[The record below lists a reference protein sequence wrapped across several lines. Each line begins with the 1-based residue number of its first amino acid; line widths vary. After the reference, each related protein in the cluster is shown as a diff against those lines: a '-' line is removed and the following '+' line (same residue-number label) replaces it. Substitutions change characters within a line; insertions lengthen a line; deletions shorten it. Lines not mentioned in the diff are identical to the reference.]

1 MKTFAAGCQLALTLS
16 LFSLS
21 VFGQMTQSC
30 PECLRDPK
38 DEPRSL
44 GQPDPWKTQNELQNL
59 RVSGVKVDGRAEP
72 RVLSKGPLAPP
83 VEDRNSFG
91 SFLQDKHTGLV
102 RLMPREIYDSV
113 ISHTKETIKIRGG
126 GAYYSFA
133 NLTHVYGYGSDIEL
147 NHDMLSVGFA
157 GADYGILTN
166 LGNIP
171 LDDLT
176 LADPRTS
183 ALAHYQ
189 VATSE
194 SQARAARMRLQ
205 QGVVINGD
213 LYHSRVPVEVNATYL
228 LRSIS
233 FIGGTDVLVT
243 FRVVRRDTDGSII
256 ILWKLLK
263 QYSYRR

>member
-1 MKTFAAGCQLALTLS
+1 MKAFAAGCQLTLTLS

-21 VFGQMTQSC
+21 VFGQ
-30 PECLRDPK
+30 DPAST
-38 DEPRSL
+38 EIPSQRN
-44 GQPDPWKTQNELQNL
+44 DPGKTQRELQNL
-59 RVSGVKVDGRAEP
+59 TVSGVRGETRAEP
-72 RVLSKGPLAPP
+72 RVLTKGPLAPP

-91 SFLQDKHTGLV
+91 SFLQDKHTGLI
-102 RLMPREIYDSV
+102 RLMPREIYDSATY
-113 ISHTKETIKIRGG
+113 HTQQTIKIRGG

-147 NHDMLSVGFA
+147 NHGMLSVGFA

-166 LGNIP
+166 LGVVP
-171 LDDLT
+171 LVDIT
-176 LADPRTS
+176 LANPRTS
-183 ALAHYQ
+183 VLANYQ

-194 SQARAARMRLQ
+194 SQARMARQRLQ

-213 LYHSRVPVEVNATYL
+213 LYHSRVPVEVKATYL

-233 FIGGTDVLVT
+233 FIGGTDVLVA
-243 FRVVRRDTDGSII
+243 FQVVRQDPDGSII